1 MVKKEYLTIRYDT
14 ALSLRNI
21 VLKISIINK
30 KTISCTE
37 KDEPFIV
44 PSITIQHYY
53 RFLSNFT

>member
-1 MVKKEYLTIRYDT
+1 MVKKEQLTTRYDT
-14 ALSLRNI
+14 AQYLTNI

-37 KDEPFIV
+37 KDEPSIV

-53 RFLSNFT
+53 RFLSNIT